1 MRILFLS
8 HRLPYPPN
16 KGDKIRSF
24 HEIRYLS
31 ERHQIHLLAF
41 PDPDESGEPE
51 NGLLEYCT
59 AIEVF
64 PLNRRRASLRSAAG
78 ALGSEPL
85 TLSYFRSAALAR
97 RVEGLVESGDFD
109 VVMACGSAMAQY
121 AELAVGLPK
130 LLDMVDVDSVK
141 WEQYSQ
147 YASWPRN
154 LIWRLEAKRLSG
166 YESTLSE
173 TFDRIVLTTENEAE
187 VFASISHG
195 SQASVVRMGIDPDE
209 ASKVPTPKAEG
220 PTLVFTGQMDY
231 FANVDGVVHFVKET
245 LPILRLKFPDLRF
258 LIVGRS
264 PSREILGLETLPG
277 VTVTGEVDDVRPY
290 LAEAWVFVAPLR
302 IAQGVQTK
310 VLEAM
315 AMGLPAAVSHRVMA
329 GLSDGGFRDGR
340 DLLVGS
346 DSRQTAM
353 HIERL
358 LEDEALRAEL
368 VENARTR
375 LADAYSWP
383 TNMRILEEHLEDL
396 VRPKQERSC
405 VLDNAPSQGQ
415 T

>member
-8 HRLPYPPN
+8 HRLPFPPN

-24 HEIRYLS
+24 HEILHLS
-31 ERHQIHLLAF
+31 ERHRIHLLAF

-51 NGLLEYCT
+51 NGLREYCS
-59 AIEVF
+59 AVEVF
-64 PLNRRRASLRSAAG
+64 PLNQQMARLRCVAG

-85 TLSYFRSAALAR
+85 TLSYFRSSALAR
-97 RVEGLVESGDFD
+97 RVEELAESEDFD

-121 AELAVGLPK
+121 AERADGLPK

-154 LIWRLEAKRLSG
+154 LIWRLEANRLSR

-187 VFASISHG
+187 IFASISRG
-195 SQASVVRMGIDPDE
+195 SQASVVRMGMDPDE
-209 ASKVPTPKAEG
+209 AAKVSTPRADV

-231 FANVDGVVHFVKET
+231 FANVDGVVHFANET
-245 LPILRLKFPDLRF
+245 LPILRQRFPDLRF

-315 AMGLPAAVSHRVMA
+315 ALGLPAVVSHRVMA

-346 DSRQTAM
+346 DSRQTVM
-353 HIERL
+353 HIERML
-358 LEDEALRAEL
+358 DDEALRTEL
-368 VENARTR
+368 VESARTR
-375 LADAYSWP
+375 LAEAYSWA
-383 TNMRILEEHLEDL
+383 TNMRVLEEHLENL
-396 VRPKQERSC
+396 VRPRQERAN
-405 VLDNAPSQGQ
+405 VPDNASSQGR